1 MNGIG
6 IVDHSAFLCDS
17 CGKRIPAKG
26 VRMNMEE
33 QGEYQVSYF
42 TCPHCGRVYQITTTD
57 QKQREM
63 LEEQKKIRRK
73 LTTAV
78 GMNFRRETVRKYK
91 KQLQKLGKD
100 LEKRAV
106 SLKVI
111 GEGILHPEKGGGADD
126 GQGDSESGTESV

>member
-1 MNGIG
+1 MNGMG

-17 CGKRIPAKG
+17 CGKRIPTKG

-63 LEEQKKIRRK
+63 LEEQKQIQRK
-73 LTTAV
+73 LTTAAK
-78 GMNFRRETVRKYK
+78 MNFRRETVRKYK
-91 KQLQKLGKD
+91 KQLQKLGKN

-106 SLKVI
+106 SLKAI
-111 GEGILHPEKGGGADD
+111 GEGILHL
-126 GQGDSESGTESV
+126 SLIHI

>member
-1 MNGIG
+1 MNSLGM
-6 IVDHSAFLCDS
+6 VDHSAFLCNQ
-17 CGKRIPAKG
+17 CGKRIPSKG

-42 TCPHCGRVYQITTTD
+42 SCPHCGRVYQITTTD

-63 LEEQKKIRRK
+63 LEGQKQIRRK
-73 LTTAV
+73 LETA
-78 GMNFRRETVRKYK
+78 GRFEFRRETVKKYR

-106 SLKVI
+106 SLKAI
-111 GEGILHPEKGGGADD
+111 GERILHPEKEGGADD
-126 GQGDSESGTESV
+126 EQGDSEGGTTSV

>member
-1 MNGIG
+1 MNGMG

-17 CGKRIPAKG
+17 CGKRIPTKG

-63 LEEQKKIRRK
+63 LEEQKQIQRK
-73 LTTAV
+73 LTTAAK
-78 GMNFRRETVRKYK
+78 MNFRRETVRKYK
-91 KQLQKLGKD
+91 KQLQKLGKN

-106 SLKVI
+106 SLKAI
-111 GEGILHPEKGGGADD
+111 GEGILHPEKEGGVDD
-126 GQGDSESGTESV
+126 GQGDSKGGAESV

>member
-1 MNGIG
+1 MNGMG

-17 CGKRIPAKG
+17 CGKRIPTKG

-63 LEEQKKIRRK
+63 LEEQKQIQRK
-73 LTTAV
+73 LTTAAE
-78 GMNFRRETVRKYK
+78 MNFRRETVRKYK
-91 KQLQKLGKD
+91 KQLQKLGKN

-106 SLKVI
+106 SLKAI
-111 GEGILHPEKGGGADD
+111 GEGILHPEKEGGVDD
-126 GQGDSESGTESV
+126 GQGDSKGGAESV